1 VADVLLPRLR
11 RPPPLYRLARD
22 LRIVAVLVLVIV
34 LFVVALEAASAVEV
48 LQSGPSTSSLSA
60 AFAPN
65 GTLAVTGTFT
75 LRNAGFLPI
84 SGFSLAFRVLAESG
98 TFLGQSSVGPF
109 NVASGNMVNLPV
121 AFYLPIASAGPS
133 TSLLTVDQYLS
144 VHLWANTTYGYL
156 FPVSIGSIANKSWG
170 APFAHYSLL
179 VGMPSVVNGSTTVPV
194 TLSFEDHAS
203 FGESGTIDF
212 AIVSS
217 GGTVCGSG
225 SVPVSVSPQGNFLAQ
240 RTVPLV
246 TGCSPRGGSATATYV
261 ASSLALPLPT
271 ESLP

>member
-1 VADVLLPRLR
+1 MAVVLLPHLQRPPRLYRVARALR
-11 RPPPLYRLARD
+11 RVSV
-22 LRIVAVLVLVIV
+22 IVLVIV
-34 LFVVALEAASAVEV
+34 LLVLALEVASAAQV
-48 LQSGPSTSSLSA
+48 LQSRPGTGGLSA

-65 GTLAVTGTFT
+65 DTVAMNGSFSLHNT
-75 LRNAGFLPI
+75 GFLPI
-84 SGFSLAFRVLAESG
+84 SGLSLEFRILAGG
-98 TFLGQSSVGPF
+98 TFLGASSSGP
-109 NVASGNMVNLPV
+109 VSISAGDSAVV
-121 AFYLPIASAGPS
+121 PIALYVPIESS
-133 TSLLTVDQYLS
+133 TVGFLLLTSDQTLS
-144 VHLWANTTYGYL
+144 IRIWANATYGYL